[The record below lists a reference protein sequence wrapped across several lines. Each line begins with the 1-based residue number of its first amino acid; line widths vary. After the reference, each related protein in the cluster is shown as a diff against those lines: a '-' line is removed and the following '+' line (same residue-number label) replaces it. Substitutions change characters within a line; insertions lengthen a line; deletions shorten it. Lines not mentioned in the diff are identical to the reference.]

1 MPSGR
6 DDSLVMLSAVETSRQ
21 RFLDKLGMTVIR
33 TKTTGMTVIRRS
45 PLFPCHVERKRRFPC
60 RERKRWF
67 PCRERKRWFPCH
79 VERSRNIL
87 SEIPRQA
94 RNDSNTH
101 KNDRNDSNTCK
112 IIKKLL
118 NRQFKSFFIM
128 RYSFSPIGAEEAFFR
143 FKTPSTTSAIK
154 EATRNAPTKASPA
167 YTTAFAPPEITA
179 LPCS

>member
-1 MPSGR
+1 
-6 DDSLVMLSAVETSRQ
+6 MLSAVETSRQ
-21 RFLDKLGMTVIR
+21 RFLGKLGMTVIR

-60 RERKRWF
+60 REQ
-67 PCRERKRWFPCH
+67 KRWFPCH
-79 VERSRNIL
+79 VERSRNIS

-94 RNDSNTH
+94 RNDSNTQ
-101 KNDRNDSNTCK
+101 NNVQNDSNTCK

-128 RYSFSPIGAEEAFFR
+128 RYSFSPIGADEAFFR
-143 FKTPSTTSAIK
+143 FKTPSTTSATK